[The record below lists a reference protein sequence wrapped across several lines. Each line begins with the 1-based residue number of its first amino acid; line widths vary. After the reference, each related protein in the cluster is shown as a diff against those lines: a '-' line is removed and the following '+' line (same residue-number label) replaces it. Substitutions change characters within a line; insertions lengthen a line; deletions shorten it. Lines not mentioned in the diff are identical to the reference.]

1 MHFRETSGRD
11 CLPPVQ
17 ELFARNDVGL
27 WQNFAVAADAL
38 ESGQGL
44 PKKTIGDRNVVKCLV
59 GMG

>member
-1 MHFRETSGRD
+1 MHFGETSGCD
-11 CLPPVQ
+11 CLPPIQ

-44 PKKTIGDRNVVKCLV
+44 PKETISDRNVAKWLV